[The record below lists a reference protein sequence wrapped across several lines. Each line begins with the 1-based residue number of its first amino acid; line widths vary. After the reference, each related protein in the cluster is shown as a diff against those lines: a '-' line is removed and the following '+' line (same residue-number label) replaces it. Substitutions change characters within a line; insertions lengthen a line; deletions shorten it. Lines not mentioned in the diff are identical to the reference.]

1 MRQSR
6 PLRHVAYRNKER
18 DFGKGLVMSVAQEMH
33 AYQWWA
39 EHGGDWL
46 DLQTV
51 PVKVLAM
58 VSGAGACERNW
69 SANNFI
75 HSKKRNS
82 VTTERA
88 NDVVYVFTN
97 MRLEKRP

>member
-1 MRQSR
+1 
-6 PLRHVAYRNKER
+6 
-18 DFGKGLVMSVAQEMH
+18 MSMAQEMH
-33 AYQWWA
+33 AHQWWA
-39 EHGGDWL
+39 EHGGEWL

-51 PVKVLAM
+51 PVKVLVM
-58 VSGAGACERNW
+58 VSGVGACERNG
-69 SANNFI
+69 SAYNFI

-97 MRLEKRP
+97 MRLEKRS